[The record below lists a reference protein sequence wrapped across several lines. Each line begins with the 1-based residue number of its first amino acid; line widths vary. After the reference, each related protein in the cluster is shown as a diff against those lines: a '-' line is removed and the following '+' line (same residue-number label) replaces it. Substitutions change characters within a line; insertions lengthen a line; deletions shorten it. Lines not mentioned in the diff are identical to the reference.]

1 MRIDGSSR
9 VRIFFDLI
17 LPLSKPI
24 VTTTVVFTF
33 IGVWNDYVWPSM
45 VLPNTGDGSWPLLPI
60 QAALTSIQSIDGIS
74 TGQIMASLVITSLPI
89 FILYALAQKYIVKGF
104 GTAGLK
110 M

>member
-1 MRIDGSSR
+1 MHIDGSSR
-9 VRIFFDLI
+9 VRVFFDLI

-24 VTTTVVFTF
+24 VATTMVFTF

-45 VLPNTGDGSWPLLPI
+45 VLPNNGDESWPLLPI
-60 QAALTSIQSIDGIS
+60 QAALTSLQSIETIT
-74 TGQIMASLVITSLPI
+74 TGEIMASLVITSLPI
-89 FILYALAQKYIVKGF
+89 FILYVLAQKYIVKGF